1 MSLPHAPCGDA
12 PGVDPAYPYADA
24 STGVWGYDFRDGGSL
39 VSPSRYRDLMS
50 YCDPEWV
57 SDYNF
62 DKALRFRLADEGGSA
77 VAAVAAPAAS
87 LLLWGGVDADGDPFL
102 EPAFVVDA
110 PPALPQSGGEY
121 RVTGRT
127 ASGGELFSLSFGMP
141 EGADGDDSSSFA
153 WAVPVRAAWAGE
165 LATITRWLR
174 DAGRR
179 QRPPDGHPAQSGNGT
194 ATITLS
200 GPGGSV
206 TLDGDSDRPMAILR
220 NPETGQVRG
229 FLSDLPPATQAARDA
244 AGRAA
249 GPELEVLFS
258 RGIPGA
264 SAWRR

>member
-165 LATITRWLR
+165 LATIT
-174 DAGRR
+174 
-179 QRPPDGHPAQSGNGT
+179 
-194 ATITLS
+194 LS